1 MNREEAKKIMEEA
14 RIRKEEEEKSSQ
26 TFASI
31 ALLLTAIFSFYQC
44 YGWMQPDSL
53 VTFIIYII
61 GSIFC
66 TLGFMIPVSFLGHIL
81 KLF

>member
-26 TFASI
+26 TFAGI

-53 VTFIIYII
+53 GTFIIYII
-61 GSIFC
+61 ASIVFSFA
-66 TLGFMIPVSFLGHIL
+66 FMIPISLIGHIL

>member
-1 MNREEAKKIMEEA
+1 MEREREREKE
-14 RIRKEEEEKSSQ
+14 RKEEEEKSSQ
-26 TFASI
+26 TFAGI

-53 VTFIIYII
+53 GTFIIYII
-61 GSIFC
+61 ASIVFSFA
-66 TLGFMIPVSFLGHIL
+66 FMIPVSLIGHIL

>member
-1 MNREEAKKIMEEA
+1 MEEA

-26 TFASI
+26 TFAGI

-53 VTFIIYII
+53 GTFIIYII
-61 GSIFC
+61 ASIVFSFA
-66 TLGFMIPVSFLGHIL
+66 FMIPVSLIGHIL